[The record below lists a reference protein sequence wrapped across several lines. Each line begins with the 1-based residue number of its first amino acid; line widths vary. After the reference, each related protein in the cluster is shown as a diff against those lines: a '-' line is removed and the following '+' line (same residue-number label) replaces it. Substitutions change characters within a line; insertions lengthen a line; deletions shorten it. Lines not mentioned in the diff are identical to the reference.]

1 MFSFG
6 ISTCIHD
13 KVVINQY
20 VERSSHM
27 KKIDEYFETAMEA
40 WSMMQKT
47 SDDEGAE
54 WAERFERYFYEFIDE
69 LKKWWATLDPKP
81 KDIEEAEELPEIKKW
96 MEQIPAPVQLNFLT
110 ELEDIVDGV
119 DTVRFD

>member
-1 MFSFG
+1 ML
-6 ISTCIHD
+6 
-13 KVVINQY
+13 
-20 VERSSHM
+20 
-27 KKIDEYFETAMEA
+27 KIDEYFETAMEA

-69 LKKWWATLDPKP
+69 LKKWWTTLDPKP
-81 KDIEEAEELPEIKKW
+81 KDIEEAEQLPEIKKW